1 MQYKNKYI
9 KKTDGAKDL
18 GRRLYGLTAA
28 LCILICFLI
37 TASLL
42 LGLKNYSFK
51 TLWESVTAYDPLKQ
65 AHQIIYTVRLP
76 RVIGALLTGCIL
88 GICGLIMQSIS
99 NNPLGD
105 PSLLGVSG
113 GASLMI
119 AISYA
124 VSMNIGSLQRSV
136 IAMAG
141 AAMAMVFV
149 SLLSGKMGRRTDP
162 LKLLLAGTAVSN
174 FLGSLSLIIGIRSRT
189 SRSLSFWIAGSL
201 AGSLAGI
208 DTTDILFLAVG
219 LILILLIIL
228 YFRKDFT
235 LMVLG
240 DELST
245 GLGANVDRARK
256 AGLLVVVIG
265 TGITV
270 SVIGNVGFIGLC
282 IPHIARL
289 LFGSRFSFL
298 LPVVAVMSAF
308 LLGAADLVARSVS
321 MPLEIPVGAI
331 TALIGAPFFLYLAKT
346 QKKNEG
352 GTGQ

>member
-1 MQYKNKYI
+1 MQHKNKNM
-9 KKTDGAKDL
+9 KKADRAIDL
-18 GRRLYGLTAA
+18 RKRLYRLIFA
-28 LCILICFLI
+28 LGILICVLI

-42 LGLKNYSFK
+42 MGLKNYSLK
-51 TLWESVTAYDPLKQ
+51 TLWEIAAAYDPMNQ

-113 GASLMI
+113 GASLVI
-119 AISYA
+119 AICYA
-124 VSMNIGSLQRSV
+124 ISMNIGSVQRSI

-141 AAMAMVFV
+141 AALAMLFV
-149 SLLSGKMGRRTDP
+149 SLLSSKMGRRTDP
-162 LKLLLAGTAVSN
+162 LKLMLAGTAVSN
-174 FLGSLSLIIGIRSRT
+174 FFGSLSLIIGIRSRT

-201 AGSLAGI
+201 AGINA
-208 DTTDILFLAVG
+208 TDILFLAVSLFG
-219 LILILLIIL
+219 ILLIIL
-228 YFRKDFT
+228 LYRKDFA

-240 DELST
+240 DELSM

-265 TGITV
+265 TGISV
-270 SVIGNVGFIGLC
+270 SVIGNVGFVGLC

-289 LFGSRFSFL
+289 LFGSRFSYL
-298 LPVVAVMSAF
+298 LPAVAVMSAF
-308 LLGAADLVARSVS
+308 LLGAADFMARSVS
-321 MPLEIPVGAI
+321 APLEIPVGAI

-346 QKKNEG
+346 QKKHG
-352 GTGQ
+352 GGIAQ